1 MIFDF
6 EDGDFINKLS
16 DDMGIDFDDHS
27 NYNDLINKTIDCVLK
42 MRYAFI
48 NYFYICLVEHRYI

>member
-16 DDMGIDFDDHS
+16 DDMGIDFDGHMHLKIGS
-27 NYNDLINKTIDCVLK
+27 NMSMDLDDGDIHFTSSWDD
-42 MRYAFI
+42 
-48 NYFYICLVEHRYI
+48 EDD